1 MKTKT
6 KEPKKWIEELA
17 TPERRQVATDLLREA
32 DHKIGAAGRALR
44 DNQRVTRKELREI
57 GHALRLAALGL
68 EELGEHG

>member
-6 KEPKKWIEELA
+6 KEPKWIEELA

-32 DHKIGAAGRALR
+32 YHKIGATGRALR
-44 DNQRVTRKELREI
+44 DNQHVTRKELREI
-57 GHALRLAALGL
+57 GHSLRLAARGL